1 MTDIL
6 KMFVFVALTTVLILF
21 MSLGLPAMLNI
32 DDTFLNILGVFMAI
46 AAMFGWVIGIY
57 YLLVHDA

>member
-6 KMFVFVALTTVLILF
+6 KMFVFVALTTILILS

-46 AAMFGWVIGIY
+46 MAMFGWVIGIY